1 MRRRVGPALSA
12 VAVVLAVVFP
22 SLPAAAED
30 PPSGTPLSVNVT
42 DGSTATPAPTPR
54 PSGSDSP
61 SAVVPVTGPAARPG
75 GSTGSTGSAGGSGV
89 GTAPAGGA
97 GAGSPTGST
106 PPADEVNVAGMLYI
120 GGINAAGTPAL
131 NPAEGTVTVWF
142 TVRNA
147 SQSVI
152 DATASFWMDGAIF
165 TNRLDTVD
173 DVPVAALQPGETRVV
188 SAELQHGGQWTLLST
203 HATLTPPD
211 SVDGTALTPV
221 TRDALVI
228 LFPWL
233 IVVVA
238 VLLLLTFVLVRVLRS
253 VLAPAPAPAAAA

>member
-1 MRRRVGPALSA
+1 MRRRVSPALGA

-22 SLPAAAED
+22 NLPAAAED

-42 DGSTATPAPTPR
+42 DGSTPTPTPR
-54 PSGSDSP
+54 PSGSASP

-75 GSTGSTGSAGGSGV
+75 GSTGSTGSTGGSGV

-97 GAGSPTGST
+97 GAGSPAGST

-165 TNRLDTVD
+165 TNRLDTV